1 MMQFSSEN
9 IHIESLPLA
18 YGGGIRCAHAVLCSQ
33 ELAHPLSA
41 LSFGCLRKSG
51 SLNHMTDPHL
61 QKPSLPILLEKQQ
74 LCGSKLYE

>member
-9 IHIESLPLA
+9 MHIQVLPSA
-18 YGGGIRCAHAVLCSQ
+18 YGVGTRCAHAVLCRQ

-41 LSFGCLRKSG
+41 LLFGCLQKSG

-74 LCGSKLYE
+74 LRGSKPYE